1 MLTLSRPSRILS
13 DERRLSQEYAS
24 ARWIYHRLLDF
35 EFEHE
40 RVLAEVADQI
50 APGIVR
56 VGRIVARLARRT
68 RRAER
73 TTEGQW
79 YPNPHLELMKRLR
92 KRLAELRTV
101 RNADPRWKEACMWAD
116 TPAPGAPPR
125 GGPRRKSEES
135 DEKFAERCANRRDLL
150 TRREAYRAS
159 FYAKRH
165 IYWGTW
171 NALCKSIDQARKDVL
186 KRRKQGLPA
195 EMRRPKYRD
204 PLSLAADAK
213 TDAKTGGF
221 RIIERDVCGPRGG
234 PIWWIVEMR
243 LGLESEW
250 VRVRAKCG
258 TWHDVPADARIRTA
272 KLTRRKDGERW
283 SYSLSL
289 TIDIEKP
296 TDQFAT
302 TGMVAFD
309 WGHREHGH
317 PLESDGIRAWTWR
330 GDDGATGEVLIPAE
344 CRGLLDEINALK
356 SRVDTT
362 FDARKK
368 SGGLRDKNRYT
379 YRRHLM
385 RSGVRTEEEALWLQ
399 WEMKYE
405 RRSMKRRKRIQNLR
419 REVYTQAVR
428 ELRSRYAIFAFEDE
442 SVDRIKR
449 LQKDEQ
455 MERRKRANRDL
466 ATRYEFVSLCE
477 RFGAEMIT
485 VPARNTTRECPN
497 PDCDGVL
504 PVNGPELIV
513 VCPSC
518 GTARDKDEGAAKV
531 IMRRAKE
538 VLENRAA

>member
-13 DERRLSQEYAS
+13 DEQRLSREYAS

-35 EFEHE
+35 EDTHE
-40 RVLAEVADQI
+40 RVLAKAADQI

-56 VGRIVARLARRT
+56 VGQIVSRLARRA

-79 YPNPHLELMKRLR
+79 CPNPHPEFMKRLR
-92 KRLAELRTV
+92 KRLADLRV
-101 RNADPRWKEACMWAD
+101 IRNADPRWKEACMWAD
-116 TPAPGAPPR
+116 TPAPDAPPR
-125 GGPRRKSEES
+125 GAARRKPDED
-135 DEKFAERCANRRDLL
+135 DEKFAERCANRRDRL
-150 TRREAYRAS
+150 TRRETYRAEL
-159 FYAKRH
+159 YAKRR

-171 NALCKSIDQARKDVL
+171 NALLKSADQARRDVL
-186 KRRKQGLPA
+186 IRRKQGLPA

-204 PLSLAADAK
+204 PLSLAADLS
-213 TDAKTGGF
+213 GF
-221 RIIERDVCGPRGG
+221 RIVERDVRGPRGG

-243 LGLESEW
+243 IGLESEW
-250 VRVRAKCG
+250 VRMRAKCG
-258 TWHDVPADARIRTA
+258 TWHNVPADARIRTA

-296 TDQFAT
+296 TDQFTT
-302 TGMVAFD
+302 TGVVSFD

-317 PLESDGIRAWTWR
+317 PRERDGMRAFTWR
-330 GDDGATGEVLIPAE
+330 GDDGVTGEVLIPAK
-344 CRGLLDEINALK
+344 CRELLDKNDALK
-356 SRVDTT
+356 ARVDTA
-362 FDARKK
+362 FNARKK
-368 SGGLRDKNRYT
+368 AQGLRDTNRYT
-379 YRRHLM
+379 YRRRLM
-385 RSGVRTEEEALWLQ
+385 RSGVRAEEEALWLQ

-405 RRSMKRRKRIQNLR
+405 RRLMSCRKRIKNLR

-428 ELRSRYAIFAFEDE
+428 ELRRRYAIFGFEDE

-477 RFGAEMIT
+477 RFGAEVIK
-485 VPARNTTRECPN
+485 VPAYNTTRECPN

-531 IMRRAKE
+531 IMRRVKE
-538 VLENRAA
+538 ELENRAA